1 MPTYNYV
8 ARNEQGQIQQGSLQ
22 SDSPI
27 TLGSSLRNRGL
38 RLVKV
43 EEQVEKISLGDWL
56 GTYLNPLQYIPPRG
70 IHIEVMLT
78 QIAVMLR
85 SGVTL
90 LAALRTCEQQARFA
104 PMKRMVGRINQSVQD
119 GQTLA
124 DAFEAEK
131 RIPQIAI
138 QMTRV
143 GELTGNLESVL
154 EKSAKTLASRR
165 RNLSQMITALA
176 YPMFVVAAAV
186 GVAVYMVVVVIPK
199 IKVAL
204 DVLGRKLPWMTQL
217 LVDVS
222 NWIQLNGAATVVI
235 GVSVVLAIVI
245 LYLWPPSR
253 FQIDRWAL
261 RIPIIGHIL
270 RTGGTVTF
278 SSTLQ
283 SLLNSGITVVEAL
296 RTVERLLYNR
306 FLASQVAE
314 AREAII
320 AGDSLAPSLA
330 KKYTFTPMLS
340 SMVAVAEDS
349 GQMEEVLQQVTDFH
363 EDQLQTAFKRL
374 STLIEPM
381 VVIFVG
387 GIVGFV
393 YVSFFL
399 ALFAASGSI

>member
-8 ARNEQGQIQQGSLQ
+8 ARNDQGQIQQGSQ
-22 SDSPI
+22 QADSAI
-27 TLGSSLRNRGL
+27 TLGSNLRARGL

-43 EEQVEKISLGDWL
+43 EEQIEKVSLADWL

-70 IHIEVMLT
+70 IDIEMMLG
-78 QIAVMLR
+78 QLAVMLR

-104 PMKRMVGRINQSVQD
+104 PMKRMIGRINQTVQD
-119 GQTLA
+119 GQSLA

-154 EKSAKTLASRR
+154 EKSAKTLGNRR
-165 RNLSQMITALA
+165 RNISQTITALA
-176 YPMFVVAAAV
+176 YPLFVVVAAI
-186 GVAVYMVVVVIPK
+186 GVAVYMVLVVIPK
-199 IKVAL
+199 IKTAVEA
-204 DVLGRKLPWMTQL
+204 LGRKLPWMTQT
-217 LVDVS
+217 LVDIS
-222 NWIQLNGAATVVI
+222 GWIQANGAAT
-235 GVSVVLAIVI
+235 IVI
-245 LYLWPPSR
+245 LGSIMLTAVVFYLWPPSR
-253 FQIDRWAL
+253 YQIDRWSLRVPLIGYVL
-261 RIPIIGHIL
+261 RI
-270 RTGGTVTF
+270 GGTVTF
-278 SSTLQ
+278 SSSLQ
-283 SLLNSGITVVEAL
+283 SLLTSGITVVEAL

-306 FLASQVAE
+306 FLASQVAD

-320 AGDSLAPSLA
+320 SGDSLAPSLA
-330 KKYTFTPMLS
+330 KKYTFTPMLA
-340 SMVAVAEDS
+340 SMVAVAEDT
-349 GQMEEVLQQVTDFH
+349 GQMEEVLQQVNDFH
-363 EDQLQTAFKRL
+363 EEQLQTAIKRL
-374 STLIEPM
+374 SALVEPL

-393 YVSFFL
+393 YISFFL